1 MPFNTSNFAW
11 LSLGIIKALGSV
23 TAQKSAAKVSGI
35 QLVLFVLRFE
45 WCYNS
50 VSFISHPYRCVY
62 LPAWVLLLLTIDT
75 CGIKNYNFLQC
86 DVIHDGTLR
95 RQS

>member
-11 LSLGIIKALGSV
+11 LSLGIVKALGSV

-35 QLVLFVLRFE
+35 QLVLRFE

-50 VSFISHPYRCVY
+50 VSFIPHPYRCVY
-62 LPAWVLLLLTIDT
+62 LPACVLLLLPIDT
-75 CGIKNYNFLQC
+75 CGINFLQC